1 MRTVISMKMIMIN
14 DWTFEAFMLIEPS
27 VKANY
32 SIRSYLMSRY
42 YVGLFYSRLNYKS
55 LCDWTLHNKLK
66 ASILITEPSTETDN
80 LKSLYAYWV
89 FRWGKLLSN
98 PVLFNKVG
106 SFYSRLNH
114 KGLFWWREFL
124 LIGFYIIIGFCVIMI
139 ISNWVRFTTGL
150 STISSRPLYLLLL

>member
-1 MRTVISMKMIMIN
+1 MNMRTVISMKMIMIN

-80 LKSLYAYWV
+80 LKSLYTY
-89 FRWGKLLSN
+89 
-98 PVLFNKVG
+98 
-106 SFYSRLNH
+106 
-114 KGLFWWREFL
+114 
-124 LIGFYIIIGFCVIMI
+124 
-139 ISNWVRFTTGL
+139 
-150 STISSRPLYLLLL
+150 

>member
-1 MRTVISMKMIMIN
+1 MKMIMIN
-14 DWTFEAFMLIEPS
+14 DWTFEAFIRIEPS

-42 YVGLFYSRLNYKS
+42 YVGLFYSRLGHKS

-66 ASILITEPSTETDN
+66 ASILITESSTE
-80 LKSLYAYWV
+80 
-89 FRWGKLLSN
+89 LLSN

-114 KGLFWWREFL
+114 KGLFE
-124 LIGFYIIIGFCVIMI
+124 
-139 ISNWVRFTTGL
+139 
-150 STISSRPLYLLLL
+150 